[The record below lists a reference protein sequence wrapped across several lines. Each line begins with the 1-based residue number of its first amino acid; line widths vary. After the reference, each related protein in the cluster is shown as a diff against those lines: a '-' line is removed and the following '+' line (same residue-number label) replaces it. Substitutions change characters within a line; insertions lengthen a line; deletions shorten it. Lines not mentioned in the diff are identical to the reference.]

1 MSVLIVSASAARAA
15 VIDSQNSA
23 VTARVFGVFGVI
35 GIFGVNECGLHSL
48 ILVYFCSGI
57 AVRGF
62 REWKRHYVRRQTKRR
77 RTSVS
82 TMVRETYIYLCDL
95 LALPMGNAYSVN
107 AQCLRSNILSID
119 VFLSYW
125 LIYYLVCL

>member
-48 ILVYFCSGI
+48 ILVYFCLGI

-62 REWKRHYVRRQTKRR
+62 RE
-77 RTSVS
+77 
-82 TMVRETYIYLCDL
+82 
-95 LALPMGNAYSVN
+95 
-107 AQCLRSNILSID
+107 
-119 VFLSYW
+119 
-125 LIYYLVCL
+125 